1 MALFPRYVRDEFA
14 PFQSNGLFKFMD
26 DYANHLLSSSG
37 RDFPQAVTSSF
48 PRFQPKFDVKETGET
63 YELHGELPGL
73 EQKDVNIEF
82 TDPQT
87 LVIKGTTQHIREE
100 GERPTGFIEGA
111 SEQAKLTEGE
121 SGKGKKATV
130 EDEAGPTQSTVSAT
144 GETSTEPS
152 TEVTQQQS
160 EQPSSR
166 YWVREMS
173 RGEFSRTFAFPTRVD
188 HDGVKASLKN
198 GILSV
203 VVPKAAAPQSRRIN
217 IE

>member
-1 MALFPRYVRDEFA
+1 MALWPRYVRDEFA
-14 PFQSNGLFKFMD
+14 SFQPVFRFLD
-26 DYANHLLSSSG
+26 DYANHLTTNTG
-37 RDFPQAVTSSF
+37 REFPSAIRNSF
-48 PRFQPKFDVKETGET
+48 STKFDVIENENN

-87 LVIKGTTQHIREE
+87 LIIKGSTQHVREE
-100 GERPTGFIEGA
+100 GDRPAGFIEGQA
-111 SEQAKLTEGE
+111 EQGKLTEGE
-121 SGKGKKATV
+121 SNKDKQASV
-130 EDEAGPTQSTVSAT
+130 EDEQPAGQSTA
-144 GETSTEPS
+144 EES
-152 TEVTQQQS
+152 TEVTQQQQP
-160 EQPSSR
+160 EQQKGR

-173 RGEFSRTFAFPTRVD
+173 RGEFSRTFAFPSRVD

-203 VVPKAAAPQSRRIN
+203 VVPKAAAPQARRIN